1 MWRYDARKLG
11 ALSGLFLTAA
21 LALAACG
28 STGAGGGGG
37 YNGYSG
43 GGASTS
49 TTGASGG
56 VNLQC
61 GSGATVC
68 TKTVMASGKTVTALA
83 DTSGMTLYYFTPD
96 NATTATCTGACAAN
110 WPPLK
115 AGASVTGAGLSAP
128 LTTVN
133 SANGAQVAY
142 NGHPLYHFA
151 GDKSSSDAKGDG
163 ILGKWYVATV
173 SLAAASVGASTGT
186 SGGYGGY
193 GAP

>member
-1 MWRYDARKLG
+1 MKRFDARMLG
-11 ALSGLFLTAA
+11 ALSGIFLTAA
-21 LALAACG
+21 LALVACG
-28 STGAGGGGG
+28 GGSSSGGG
-37 YNGYSG
+37 YGGY
-43 GGASTS
+43 GGAPGA
-49 TTGASGG
+49 TGASGG

-68 TKTVMASGKTVTALA
+68 TKTVSASGKSVTALA
-83 DTSGMTLYYFTPD
+83 DTAGMTLYYFTPD

-173 SLAAASVGASTGT
+173 SLAAASAGASPTGT
-186 SGGYGGY
+186 SGGYGT
-193 GAP
+193 P

>member
-1 MWRYDARKLG
+1 MLRFGTRKLS

-28 STGAGGGGG
+28 SAGASGGG
-37 YNGYSG
+37 YGGYG
-43 GGASTS
+43 GSTA

-56 VNLQC
+56 VNLHC
-61 GSGATVC
+61 GAGAAVC
-68 TKTVMASGKTVTALA
+68 TKTVTASGKTVTALA
-83 DTSGMTLYYFTPD
+83 DSAGMTLYYFTPD
-96 NATTATCTGACAAN
+96 NATTATCTGACATN

-115 AGASVTGAGLSAP
+115 AGASVTGVGLSAP

-151 GDKSSSDAKGDG
+151 GDKLSSDAKGDG

-173 SLAAASVGASTGT
+173 DLTAAPASASPT
-186 SGGYGGY
+186 SVPGY
-193 GAP
+193 

>member
-1 MWRYDARKLG
+1 MLRFDARKLG

-28 STGAGGGGG
+28 SAGASGGG
-37 YNGYSG
+37 YGGYG
-43 GGASTS
+43 GSTG

-68 TKTVMASGKTVTALA
+68 TKTVIASGKSVTALA
-83 DTSGMTLYYFTPD
+83 DSAGMTLYYFTPD

-133 SANGAQVAY
+133 GANGAQVEY
-142 NGHPLYHFA
+142 NGHPLYRFG
-151 GDKSSSDAKGDG
+151 GDKSPSDAKGND
-163 ILGKWYVATV
+163 LLDKWYVATV
-173 SLAAASVGASTGT
+173 SLAAAPAGASPT
-186 SGGYGGY
+186 SAPGYS
-193 GAP
+193 GAYPRP